1 MKKKTTATSLK
12 EVKQTK
18 RKRDTLGGPFF
29 WDIKPER
36 TAIIV
41 IDMQNCFVDPQGG
54 LYSPAFKEQ
63 VPRINKIARECRGHG
78 ILVIWVKFVTRPDCL
93 DAGYLLAITPESA
106 FSSTMWHFEGTKG
119 AELYPELDIKKEE
132 DLIVTKNR
140 YSAFIAGSSSLD
152 RILRFMDKDTI
163 IIVGGATNVCC
174 GTTAKD
180 AMMLDYKVIFVS
192 DANAPNAPM
201 RLPSMEQYD
210 PDKVYEIE
218 LVTLSSFFAMVCTA
232 DELIAEI
239 GKLPKKQ

>member
-1 MKKKTTATSLK
+1 MKEKITAMSLK
-12 EVKQTK
+12 EMKLGK
-18 RKRDTLGGPFF
+18 RRRDTLGGSFV
-29 WDIKPER
+29 WDINPER
-36 TAIIV
+36 TALVV

-63 VPRINKIARECRGHG
+63 VPRINKMAKACREHG
-78 ILVIWVKFVTRPDCL
+78 ILVIWVKFVTRPDFL

-106 FSSTMWHFEGTKG
+106 FSSTMWHIEGTKG
-119 AELYPELDIKKEE
+119 AELYPELEIHEE

-140 YSAFIAGSSSLD
+140 YSAFIAGSSPLD
-152 RILRFMDKDTI
+152 RILRFMNKDTV
-163 IIVGGATNVCC
+163 IIVGGATNICC

-218 LVTLSSFFAMVCTA
+218 LVTLSSFFAMVCTTG
-232 DELIAEI
+232 ELITEI
-239 GKLPKKQ
+239 RKLPKND

>member
-1 MKKKTTATSLK
+1 MKKKTTAMSLK
-12 EVKQTK
+12 EVKLTK
-18 RKRDTLGGPFF
+18 RKRDTLGGPFV

-36 TAIIV
+36 TALIV

-180 AMMLDYKVIFVS
+180 AMMLDYKVFFVS

-239 GKLPKKQ
+239 RKLPKKQ

>member
-1 MKKKTTATSLK
+1 MKEKITAMSLK
-12 EVKQTK
+12 EMKLGK
-18 RKRDTLGGPFF
+18 RRRDTLGGPFV
-29 WDIKPER
+29 WDINPER
-36 TAIIV
+36 TALVV

-63 VPRINKIARECRGHG
+63 VPRINKMAKACREHG
-78 ILVIWVKFVTRPDCL
+78 ILVIWVKFVTRPDFL
-93 DAGYLLAITPESA
+93 DAGYLLALTPESA
-106 FSSTMWHFEGTKG
+106 FSSTMWHIEGTKG
-119 AELYPELDIKKEE
+119 AELYPELEIHEE

-140 YSAFIAGSSSLD
+140 YSAFIAGSSPLD
-152 RILRFMDKDTI
+152 RILRFMNKDTV
-163 IIVGGATNVCC
+163 IIVGGATNICC

-218 LVTLSSFFAMVCTA
+218 LVTLSSFFAMVCTTG
-232 DELIAEI
+232 ELITEI
-239 GKLPKKQ
+239 RKLPKND